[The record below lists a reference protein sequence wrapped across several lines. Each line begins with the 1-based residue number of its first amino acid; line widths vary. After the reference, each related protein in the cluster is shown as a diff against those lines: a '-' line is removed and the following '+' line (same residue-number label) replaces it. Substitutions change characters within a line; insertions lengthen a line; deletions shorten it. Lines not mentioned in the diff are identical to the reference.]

1 MCFCNWTSC
10 CCSCCSRPVASLAR
24 SNPFVLA
31 GWMLEAMGSCG
42 LVLGTRRDLDGGCRE
57 LARGCGVLGCRRVA
71 LGFGCVE
78 LGCRGG
84 VPGRCCSVPGWGCE
98 DLGRGSVAVATV
110 AASACLD
117 DAPILW
123 DGPHK

>member
-1 MCFCNWTSC
+1 
-10 CCSCCSRPVASLAR
+10 
-24 SNPFVLA
+24 
-31 GWMLEAMGSCG
+31 MLEAMGSCG
-42 LVLGTRRDLDGGCRE
+42 LVLGTRRGLEGGCRE
-57 LARGCGVLGCRRVA
+57 LAHNCGVLGCRRVA

-110 AASACLD
+110 ASSACLD

-123 DGPHK
+123 DDHNISPPEDSDTTHALVVGSCGR